1 MKKKLLEI
9 RNVLLNDQTPRQLII
24 GFDGFIDE
32 IIHLV
37 ATRYSETEYERMAKI
52 SDLADKVAA
61 AAGLSTNIELIPQLK
76 KIGGNGVIMANALAV
91 SEMDVHYIGALGAPD
106 IHPVFEDFSRNC
118 QSVTSLCDPGHT
130 DALEFTDGKL
140 MLGKSTTLTAINW
153 ENLCDTLGID
163 RLKQMTDE
171 AELIG
176 ITNWTMLSKI
186 NSIIKGFTE
195 LLTRNE
201 PNPFI
206 FIDLADPAK
215 RSKEDIREV
224 LKLISGLAT
233 HSRTILGMNE
243 KESVMIAEC
252 IGLSVSDTTQRAA
265 VLRKQLDL
273 FAVVIHPVKGAAAAI
288 EDSSCWVDGPYTPAP
303 VLTTGAGDN
312 FNAGFCLGLL
322 LDMNLENALYTGV
335 YTSGYYVRNAHSAS
349 REQLIDWLSQL
360 TEGGESKL
368 KIEN

>member
-1 MKKKLLEI
+1 MKNKLIEI
-9 RNVLLNDQTPRQLII
+9 RNVLLNDQKPRHLII

-37 ATRYSETEYERMAKI
+37 ATRYSEIEYKRMAKI
-52 SDLADKVAA
+52 NDLADKVAA

-91 SEMDVHYIGALGAPD
+91 SEMEVHYIGALGAPD
-106 IHPVFEDFSRNC
+106 IHPIFDDFCRNC

-153 ENLCDTLGID
+153 QNLCDTLGIE
-163 RLKQMTDE
+163 RLKQLTDE
-171 AELIG
+171 ADLIA
-176 ITNWTMLSKI
+176 ITNWTMLSKM
-186 NSIIKGFTE
+186 NSIISGFIE
-195 LLTRNE
+195 LLTNNE
-201 PNPFI
+201 HNPYI

-215 RSKEDIREV
+215 RRMEDIRQV
-224 LKLISGLAT
+224 LKLISGLAA

-243 KESVMIAEC
+243 KESVLIAEC
-252 IGLSVSDTTQRAA
+252 LGIAESDTTQRAA
-265 VLRKQLDL
+265 ILRDKLNL
-273 FAVVIHPVKGAAAAI
+273 FAVVIHPVKGAAAAT
-288 EDSSCWVDGPYTPAP
+288 ENSSCWVDGPYTPAP

-349 REQLIDWLSQL
+349 REQLTDWLREL
-360 TEGGESKL
+360 
-368 KIEN
+368 IE